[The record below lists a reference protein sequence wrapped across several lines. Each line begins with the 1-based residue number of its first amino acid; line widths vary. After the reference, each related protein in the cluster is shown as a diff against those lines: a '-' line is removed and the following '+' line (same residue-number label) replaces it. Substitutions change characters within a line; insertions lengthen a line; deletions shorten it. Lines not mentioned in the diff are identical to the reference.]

1 MLSPPDIARLST
13 LRLFRNC
20 TFNLETLLCMPCQR
34 SLSSILFV
42 LGLDR
47 VKASPI
53 CWDMTKHLQYP
64 RQGKTIFV
72 TKEILQ
78 SMSRSFHT
86 PFPTS
91 RTWPLMDLIIKKA
104 SNNTCPVTTHIPNI
118 TRRHCSHIL

>member
-1 MLSPPDIARLST
+1 MLSPPDISNVIHIIQKLYSVHSI
-13 LRLFRNC
+13 LRHFC
-20 TFNLETLLCMPCQR
+20 VCQR
-34 SLSSILFV
+34 SLSSIVFV
-42 LGLDR
+42 KGLDR

-53 CWDMTKHLQYP
+53 CSDMTKHLESH

-91 RTWPLMDLIIKKA
+91 RTWPLMNLVIKKA
-104 SNNTCPVTTHIPNI
+104 SNNACPVTTHIPNI